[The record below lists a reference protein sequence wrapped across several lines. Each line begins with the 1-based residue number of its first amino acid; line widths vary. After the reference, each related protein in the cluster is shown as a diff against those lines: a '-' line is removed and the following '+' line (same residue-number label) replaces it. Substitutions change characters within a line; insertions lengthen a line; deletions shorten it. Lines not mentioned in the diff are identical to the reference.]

1 MSSKSLF
8 DKLGALPIALI
19 LEILGVIVIIN
30 LIFSLIYYKIYI
42 NDNKHFNNIY
52 NPTKPL
58 TLNDF
63 FFFSNTIFYSIGY
76 DIIPQSNLAKGLCI
90 IQLKLAYVISAIIIV
105 EIVE

>member
-8 DKLGALPIALI
+8 DKLGAVSII
-19 LEILGVIVIIN
+19 LFSEILGVILIIN

-52 NPTKPL
+52 NPPKSL

-63 FFFSNTIFYSIGY
+63 FFFSNTIFYSVGY
-76 DIIPQSNLAKGLCI
+76 NFIPESNLAKGLCI
-90 IQLKLAYVISAIIIV
+90 IQMNLAYVISAIIIV
-105 EIVE
+105 KNS